1 MTVKEK
7 AEELINKYHKD
18 YDLLFWDLSWI
29 QAKQCALIAVN
40 EMLNDHLSNT
50 TDDYGKRRYYFWQQ
64 VKQEIEKL

>member
-40 EMLNDHLSNT
+40 EIDKQLRINIQNGNNT
-50 TDDYGKRRYYFWQQ
+50 KRYWLQ
-64 VKQEIEKL
+64 VKQEIELL